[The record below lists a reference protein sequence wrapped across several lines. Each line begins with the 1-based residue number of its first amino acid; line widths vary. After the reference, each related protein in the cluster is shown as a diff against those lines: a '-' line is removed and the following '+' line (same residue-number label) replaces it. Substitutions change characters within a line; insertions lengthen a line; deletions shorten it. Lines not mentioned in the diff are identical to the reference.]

1 MPITPSQASPAAKG
15 FSILELLV
23 AMAVMA
29 MLVLMVAQLVQSG
42 TAVIAGSR
50 KNLDADAQAREVFS
64 RFALDLAQMVKRP
77 DVDAVF
83 STNAGNK
90 KAFFFSEAPGF
101 ASSTTNLG
109 TLSLVGY
116 RVGTNAGLER
126 LGKGLPWS
134 GAGGVTFLTYT
145 NSSSSNALPG
155 STIPGAWESV
165 VGPAPDYNGTDT
177 DYHLLA
183 PGVFRF
189 DYCFLKKDGSYS
201 LTRDPSGGFR
211 DVAAVVVSLAV
222 LDGDS
227 KKIATGTNNLAG
239 ALPDPTSSHLAANV
253 LPAELWQNAVNDSSS
268 FASAAGVPQATAA
281 RVRIYQ
287 RAIPLNLP

>member
-1 MPITPSQASPAAKG
+1 MKPSSPSPAPKG

-64 RFALDLAQMVKRP
+64 RFSLDLAQMVKRP

-90 KAFFFSEAPGF
+90 KAFFFSESPGF
-101 ASSTTNLG
+101 ATSTTNLG

-134 GAGGVTFLTYT
+134 GPGGATFLTYT
-145 NSSSSNALPG
+145 NASSGNALPG
-155 STIPGAWESV
+155 STIPGAWDAV
-165 VGPAPDYNGTDT
+165 VGPAPDYNGSDA

-189 DYCFLKKDGSYS
+189 EYCFQKKDGSYS
-201 LTRDPSGGFR
+201 LARDPSGGFR

-227 KKIATGTNNLAG
+227 KKIAPGTNNLAA
-239 ALPDPTSSHLAANV
+239 ALPGPTASHLASNV
-253 LPAELWQNAVNDSSS
+253 LPAELWQNTINDSSA
-268 FASAAGVPQATAA
+268 FTSAAGVPQATAA

-287 RAIPLNLP
+287 RAIPLNTP